1 MFFVCCLSSILLILR
16 YGSEFEADCCRHIF
30 ADKLYVEEYRAA
42 DFQTELGLNRQKLIY
57 LALLLGSD
65 YTEGINGIGIV
76 NAVHSLFNSNACWIA
91 THTTTLVPPFFCT
104 VSALVGMH

>member
-1 MFFVCCLSSILLILR
+1 MADKAYLSITFFADLR
-16 YGSEFEADCCRHIF
+16 HRAEFEVDCRRHIF

-76 NAVHSLFNSNACWIA
+76 NAVC
-91 THTTTLVPPFFCT
+91 TCTTP
-104 VSALVGMH
+104 MHAGWRR